1 MKDLFKNR
9 GFLIL
14 LGATAILIV
23 VLAVVFLIGK
33 DQSSD
38 APPETEEPSFEVA
51 MPEYEYNNPK
61 DYSEIESGT
70 EFYDEFWNGTVTI
83 VGSVNELSLDQVYA
97 GADGRLVTVQDGMYI
112 YVDREDHTDE

>member
-38 APPETEEPSFEVA
+38 AAS
-51 MPEYEYNNPK
+51 
-61 DYSEIESGT
+61 
-70 EFYDEFWNGTVTI
+70 
-83 VGSVNELSLDQVYA
+83 
-97 GADGRLVTVQDGMYI
+97 
-112 YVDREDHTDE
+112 